1 MIPVSNYI
9 NPSKITLD
17 AIEGTTEGQNTPHL
31 LEFDAKMSRQ
41 DADSTALRIIYAMH
55 SDAQNID
62 TNDTCGT
69 S

>member
-1 MIPVSNYI
+1 MIIPQYSIPDGYDELFDEI
-9 NPSKITLD
+9 AGI
-17 AIEGTTEGQNTPHL
+17 

-41 DADSTALRIIYAMH
+41 DADSTALRIVYAMH
-55 SDAQNID
+55 SDTQNID

>member
-1 MIPVSNYI
+1 MII
-9 NPSKITLD
+9 
-17 AIEGTTEGQNTPHL
+17 PHYSIPHGYEEL
-31 LEFDAKMSRQ
+31 FDEIAGILEFDAKMSRQ

-55 SDAQNID
+55 SDTQNID

>member
-1 MIPVSNYI
+1 MACVLTTGM
-9 NPSKITLD
+9 TLD
-17 AIEGTTEGQNTPHL
+17 CKTASAGIKTIWL
-31 LEFDAKMSRQ
+31 VEFDAKMSRQ

>member
-1 MIPVSNYI
+1 MII
-9 NPSKITLD
+9 
-17 AIEGTTEGQNTPHL
+17 PHYSIPDGYDEL
-31 LEFDAKMSRQ
+31 FEEIAGILEFDAKMSRQ

>member
-1 MIPVSNYI
+1 MII
-9 NPSKITLD
+9 
-17 AIEGTTEGQNTPHL
+17 PHYSIPDGYDEL
-31 LEFDAKMSRQ
+31 FEEIAGILEFDAKMSRQ
-41 DADSTALRIIYAMH
+41 DADSTALRIVYAMH